1 VNFTQNQRFEFLVR
15 GPRGAL
21 EQWCRELVGEEYR
34 ADALEPRWMA
44 LPIRRQIYHPIADEI
59 ATWRV
64 IIPSSLPT
72 CS

>member
-1 VNFTQNQRFEFLVR
+1 MV
-15 GPRGAL
+15 
-21 EQWCRELVGEEYR
+21 LVGEEYR

-44 LPIRRQIYHPIADEI
+44 LPIKRQIYHIADEI